1 MKSISLLIF
10 SLILACS
17 QSNNDSYY
25 AEEAVG
31 YADKPVLHYEVTNE
45 EIQLDAQNTSSESFA
60 QEQKIIKTGT
70 LRFAVNDLDKTHAHI
85 KSLAQQYKGILQ
97 NDRSGKSYNQI
108 YRDMTLRVPSEH
120 FQAVMDSIGKGVA
133 YFDQNDV
140 TQQDVSEEFVDLQAR
155 LKAKRELESRYLELL
170 KQAKNVTEMLEIERE
185 LSKIREEIEAREGR
199 LQFLQNRVSYS
210 TINIYFY
217 KTTSD
222 TGITT
227 SYGSKMWNALKSG
240 WNGISLFFLGLLH
253 IWPLFVILF
262 LLFFG
267 IKSYVKRRKKS

>member
-1 MKSISLLIF
+1 M
-10 SLILACS
+10 LACS
-17 QSNNDSYY
+17 QSNSDSYY
-25 AEEAVG
+25 AEESAG
-31 YADKPVLHYEVTNE
+31 YADK
-45 EIQLDAQNTSSESFA
+45 DAAYSEMEYTAAIDESQNSSSEVFA

-70 LRFAVNDLDKTHAHI
+70 LRYAVDDLDQTHHHI
-85 KSLAQQYKGILQ
+85 KSLAQRYKGIIQ
-97 NDRSGKSYNQI
+97 NDRSGKSYNQE

-120 FQAVMDSIGKGVA
+120 FQTVMDSIGKGVA
-133 YFDQNDV
+133 YFDQNDI
-140 TQQDVSEEFVDLQAR
+140 TQQDVSEEFVDIQAR
-155 LKAKRELESRYLELL
+155 LKAKRELETRYLELL

-185 LSKIREEIEAREGR
+185 LSNIREEIEAREGR

-210 TINIYFY
+210 TITIYFY
-217 KTTSD
+217 KTTTD

-227 SYGSKMWNALKSG
+227 SYGTKMWNALKSG

-267 IKSYVKRRKKS
+267 IKYYIKRRNKA

>member
-1 MKSISLLIF
+1 MKSVSLLIF
-10 SLILACS
+10 GLILACS
-17 QSNNDSYY
+17 QSNSDSYY
-25 AEEAVG
+25 TEDAAG
-31 YADKPVLHYEVTNE
+31 YADKSVLYSEMEYEE
-45 EIQLDAQNTSSESFA
+45 SLDESSTSSSGAFA

-85 KSLAQQYKGILQ
+85 KSLTQRYKGILQ
-97 NDRSGKSYNQI
+97 NDRSGKSYNQT
-108 YRDMTLRVPSEH
+108 YRDITLRVPSEH
-120 FQAVMDSIGKGVA
+120 FQPVIDSIGKGVA

-155 LKAKRELESRYLELL
+155 LKAKRELETRYLELL

-210 TINIYFY
+210 TIHIYFY
-217 KTTSD
+217 KTTAD
-222 TGITT
+222 TGVTT
-227 SYGSKMWNALKSG
+227 SYGTKMWNALKSG

-267 IKSYVKRRKKS
+267 IKSYIKRKNKA